1 MAKIKLTSARIKAF
15 DCPIDTKQVFMW
27 DSEVKGLAVRATKNV
42 KAFIYQTELNG
53 KTLRM
58 TIGDVGVWPLDEQR
72 GMGGEL
78 LAHGARAEARR
89 LQTIIDKGDDPRELK
104 AQKKAATIAKAAK
117 AQIKGQP
124 ALEAWNAYITARC
137 LKPTE
142 KHRVWSERHA
152 NDHRGMVAE
161 GGKIITR
168 GRRIGAPAE
177 QQEGIL
183 RQLLTMPLKDIT
195 RPHVEKWFNKELT
208 RRPRRA
214 TLALTVLGAF
224 FNWCKTHEQYSAE
237 VDGNPCQ
244 DLKKRLQAPTEKTDV
259 LQREQLALW
268 FMYVRQIGNP
278 TTSAFLQCLLLTGA
292 RRNELATLKWA
303 DVDFEWATL
312 HLHDKVDAEGR
323 TIPAPPYVLSLL
335 ADLKRRATVK
345 VVGIKGAPVA
355 PVKPSVWVFASEFSA
370 AGYLA
375 EPRHPH
381 NQAVSAAGLPP
392 MTIHGLR
399 RSFKT
404 LSEWIEC
411 PIGAVAQIMGHKPSA
426 TAERH
431 YTRREVGLLRVWH
444 NKIEQFI
451 LAEAGII
458 QPESNIGTSPLRAM
472 GGAATIDGTK

>member
-1 MAKIKLTSARIKAF
+1 MAKVKLTSARIKAF
-15 DCPIDTKQVFMW
+15 DCPIGTKQVFLW
-27 DSEVKGLAVRATKNV
+27 DTEVKGLAVRATKNV
-42 KAFIYQTELNG
+42 KAFIYQTEFNG

-58 TIGDVGVWPLDEQR
+58 TIGSVGVWSIEEQR
-72 GMGGEL
+72 DKDNEL
-78 LAHGARAEARR
+78 LAHGARNEARR

-104 AQKKAATIAKAAK
+104 AQKKAATIDKAAK

-124 ALEAWNAYITARC
+124 ALEAWNAYIAARC

-152 NDHRGMVAE
+152 NDHRGMAAE

-168 GRRIGAPAE
+168 GRRIGAPAK

-183 RQLLTMPLKDIT
+183 RQLLTMPLKGIT
-195 RPHVEKWFNKELT
+195 RPRVEAWFYKELT
-208 RRPRRA
+208 NRPRRA

-224 FNWCKTHEQYSAE
+224 FNWCKTHDKYSAE
-237 VDGNPCQ
+237 VEGNPCQ

-268 FMYVRQIGNP
+268 FEYVRKINNP
-278 TTSAFLQCLLLTGA
+278 TTAAFLQSLLLTGA
-292 RRNELATLKWA
+292 RRNELAKLKWA

-345 VVGIKGAPVA
+345 VVNIKGAPVA

-381 NQAVSAAGLPP
+381 NQAVSEAGLPP

-404 LSEWIEC
+404 LSEWLEC
-411 PIGAVAQIMGHKPSA
+411 PVGAVAQIMGHKASA

-451 LAEAGII
+451 LNEAGIE
-458 QPESNIGTSPLRAM
+458 QPKANVGTSPLRAK

>member
-1 MAKIKLTSARIKAF
+1 
-15 DCPIDTKQVFMW
+15 
-27 DSEVKGLAVRATKNV
+27 
-42 KAFIYQTELNG
+42 
-53 KTLRM
+53 
-58 TIGDVGVWPLDEQR
+58 
-72 GMGGEL
+72 
-78 LAHGARAEARR
+78 
-89 LQTIIDKGDDPRELK
+89 
-104 AQKKAATIAKAAK
+104 
-117 AQIKGQP
+117 
-124 ALEAWNAYITARC
+124 
-137 LKPTE
+137 
-142 KHRVWSERHA
+142 
-152 NDHRGMVAE
+152 
-161 GGKIITR
+161 
-168 GRRIGAPAE
+168 
-177 QQEGIL
+177 
-183 RQLLTMPLKDIT
+183 LLTMPLKDIT

-224 FNWCKTHEQYSAE
+224 FNWCKTHKEYSAE

-268 FMYVRQIGNP
+268 FTYVRQIGNP

-312 HLHDKVDAEGR
+312 HLHDKVDVQGR

-355 PVKPSVWVFASEFSA
+355 PAKPSQWVFASEFSA
-370 AGYLA
+370 SGYLA

-411 PIGAVAQIMGHKPSA
+411 PIGAVAQIMGHKASA

-451 LAEAGII
+451 LAEAGIK
-458 QPESNIGTSPLRAM
+458 QPKANVGTSPLRAT

>member
-1 MAKIKLTSARIKAF
+1 MAKVKLTSARIKAF
-15 DCPIDTKQVFMW
+15 DCPIGTKQVFLW
-27 DSEVKGLAVRATKNV
+27 DTEVKGLAVRATKNV
-42 KAFIYQTELNG
+42 KAFIYQTEFNG
-53 KTLRM
+53 KTLRI
-58 TIGDVGVWPLDEQR
+58 TIGDVGVWSIDEQR
-72 GMGGEL
+72 GLDNEV
-78 LAHGARAEARR
+78 LAHGARNEARR

-104 AQKKAATIAKAAK
+104 AQKKAATIDKAAK

-124 ALEAWNAYITARC
+124 ALEAWNAYIAARC

-224 FNWCKTHEQYSAE
+224 FNWCKTHDKYSAE
-237 VDGNPCQ
+237 VEGNPCQ
-244 DLKKRLQAPTEKTDV
+244 DLKKRLQAPTEKKDV

-268 FMYVRQIGNP
+268 FEYVKKINNP
-278 TTSAFLQCLLLTGA
+278 VTAAFLQCLLLTGA
-292 RRNELATLKWA
+292 RRNELAKLKWA

-312 HLHDKVDAEGR
+312 NLHDKVDAEGR

-345 VVGIKGAPVA
+345 VVDIKGGPVA
-355 PVKPSVWVFASEFSA
+355 PVKPSVWVFESEFSA
-370 AGYLA
+370 SGYLA

-381 NQAVSAAGLPP
+381 NQAVSAAGLPHL
-392 MTIHGLR
+392 TIHGLR

-404 LSEWIEC
+404 LSEWLEC
-411 PIGAVAQIMGHKPSA
+411 PIGAVAQIMGHKASA

-451 LAEAGII
+451 LAEAGIE
-458 QPESNIGTSPLRAM
+458 QPKANVGTSPLRAM
-472 GGAATIDGTK
+472 GGTATIDGTK

>member
-15 DCPIDTKQVFMW
+15 DCPVDTKQAFLW

-53 KTLRM
+53 KTLRI
-58 TIGDVGVWPLDEQR
+58 TIGDAGVWSIDEQR

-89 LQTIIDKGDDPRELK
+89 LQTIIDQGDDPRELK
-104 AQKKAATIAKAAK
+104 AQKKAATIAKTAK
-117 AQIKGQP
+117 EQVRGQP
-124 ALEAWNAYITARC
+124 ALEAWNSYITARC

-183 RQLLTMPLKDIT
+183 RQLLSMPLKNIT
-195 RPHVEKWFNKELT
+195 RPRVEAWFNSELT
-208 RRPRRA
+208 NRPRRA
-214 TLALTVLGAF
+214 TLAITVLGAF
-224 FNWCKTHEQYSAE
+224 FNWCKTHDKYSAE
-237 VDGNPCQ
+237 VEGNPCQ
-244 DLKKRLQAPTEKTDV
+244 DLKKRLQAPTEKKDV

-268 FMYVRQIGNP
+268 FEYVKKINNP
-278 TTSAFLQCLLLTGA
+278 ITAAFLQCLLLTGA
-292 RRNELATLKWA
+292 RRNELAKLKWA

-312 HLHDKVDAEGR
+312 HLHDKVDAAGR

-355 PVKPSVWVFASEFSA
+355 PVKPSVWAFASEFSA
-370 AGYLA
+370 SGYLA

-392 MTIHGLR
+392 MTINGLR

-404 LSEWIEC
+404 LSEWVEC
-411 PIGAVAQIMGHKPSA
+411 PIGVVAQVMGHKPSA

-431 YTRREVGLLRVWH
+431 YTRREVGLLRIWH
-444 NKIEQFI
+444 NKIEEFI
-451 LAEAGII
+451 LTEANIE
-458 QPESNIGTSPLRAM
+458 QPKAKVGANPLRAM
-472 GGAATIDGTK
+472 GGTATIDGTK